1 MKTNCTSG
9 KKNFVFTFHL
19 VCTVFVPFKMEYF
32 QSSLTV
38 RDLHNYKGVPYEA
51 VIKSTRTFKHRVH
64 IIRTVHTRDRKG
76 ACADTFVFKN
86 LAPSGVRVC
95 QNYRN
100 DSWSLCCTM

>member
-1 MKTNCTSG
+1 MG
-9 KKNFVFTFHL
+9 
-19 VCTVFVPFKMEYF
+19 YF
-32 QSSLTV
+32 QSSLIV

-51 VIKSTRTFKHRVH
+51 VIKTTRTFEHRVH

-95 QNYRN
+95 QNQKRFQFSTRIRIKVCIYG
-100 DSWSLCCTM
+100 